1 MNMTIATD
9 DHLTAFGERPT
20 ADASPLGTTPPADMG
35 LLVTMNSR
43 MHCRMP
49 MERIDPT
56 ELPIRQPVYVDG
68 TGMVPLGTAPASG
81 NVVTYRCACGF
92 TIDDPGQPA
101 AVSAHALAS

>member
-1 MNMTIATD
+1 MTIATED
-9 DHLTAFGERPT
+9 QLTAFGERT
-20 ADASPLGTTPPADMG
+20 TVDTSPLGSTPPVDMG

-68 TGMVPLGTAPASG
+68 TGMVPLGAAPASG

-92 TIDDPGQPA
+92 TIDDPGHTA
-101 AVSAHALAS
+101 AVSPQALAS